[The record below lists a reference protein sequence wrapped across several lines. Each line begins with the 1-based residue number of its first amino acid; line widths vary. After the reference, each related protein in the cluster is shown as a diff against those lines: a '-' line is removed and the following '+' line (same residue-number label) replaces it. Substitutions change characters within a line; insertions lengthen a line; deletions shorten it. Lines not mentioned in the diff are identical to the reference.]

1 MEMQVQL
8 HIGELATA
16 KSKKKDSKKKEKV
29 REQSGCIPYRDKDG
43 VRQVLLVKKLRK
55 DSWWGF
61 TKGGQEKN
69 LNARENAA
77 KECFEEA
84 GVTGTVTKK
93 IGKFEYKKDGMQQ
106 KVVMYAMEFMSQLDD
121 WQEKHMRKR
130 KWFTLP
136 EARDKL
142 SREHH
147 KLLDE
152 IKKLPKKDK
161 PKKSV
166 SVEKIKPKKIKKA
179 A

>member
-1 MEMQVQL
+1 MQMQV
-8 HIGELATA
+8 ELQIAVA
-16 KSKKKDSKKKEKV
+16 KSKKPEKKKKMKV

-43 VRQVLLVKKLRK
+43 IRQVCLVKKLK
-55 DSWWGF
+55 KGAWWGF
-61 TKGGQEKN
+61 TKGGQEKH
-69 LNARENAA
+69 LDARENAA
-77 KECFEEA
+77 KECWEEA
-84 GVTGTVTKK
+84 GVSGTVTKK
-93 IGKFEYKKDGMQQ
+93 IGKFQYEKDGMKQN
-106 KVVMYAMEFMSQLDD
+106 VVMYAMEFHTQLDD

-147 KLLDE
+147 KFLDE

-161 PKKSV
+161 EAIKKL
-166 SVEKIKPKKIKKA
+166 KPAKLKKA